1 MVVDVGKVVED
12 HPRAK
17 GRVPCVVAKRWN
29 WRFLLARTLSLLESL
44 IFFPESPTLQAW
56 KGLGRNWFVEHCGFS
71 FPLEPFFLG
80 SIVYRSY
87 ARWSPVQGEAITG
100 DEHFSWLLLQGGSG
114 KEPLKSSV
122 TRNFIKK
129 KTFRQMGLRS
139 GPKKTFRSNLTRPM
153 SKLNDFLLSDSRWG
167 WILMVTCRFRS
178 LLIFQNYFPPT
189 AL

>member
-1 MVVDVGKVVED
+1 MSSDFYHSGELIGISWWVENPCSPKAWLCQYGGGCGQSGGRSSKSKGPSPLCCCQTLELAFSFGKDPEFVGVCD
-12 HPRAK
+12 Y
-17 GRVPCVVAKRWN
+17 
-29 WRFLLARTLSLLESL
+29 
-44 IFFPESPTLQAW
+44 FPEPPTLHAW

-129 KTFRQMGLRS
+129 
-139 GPKKTFRSNLTRPM
+139 NL
-153 SKLNDFLLSDSRWG
+153 
-167 WILMVTCRFRS
+167 
-178 LLIFQNYFPPT
+178 
-189 AL
+189 